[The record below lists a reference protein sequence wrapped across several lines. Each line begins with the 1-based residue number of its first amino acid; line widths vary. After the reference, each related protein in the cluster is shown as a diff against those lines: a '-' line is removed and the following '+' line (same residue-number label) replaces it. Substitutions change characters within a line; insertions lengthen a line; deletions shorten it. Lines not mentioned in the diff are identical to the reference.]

1 MSDPAFSR
9 DVAVIGA
16 GPAGLMA
23 GMQAAAR
30 GLAVAVFEREPEP
43 CLRLLKSGG
52 GDAPVS
58 NTRLDVSGFGGRHSR
73 FVSDALVALPMDALK
88 GWFSDQGL
96 SLHNAEHYGHVLAD
110 GGGPAVRDA
119 LLQALEQAGAELYA
133 DVVISRAHA
142 ANSGFELTVDGELV
156 KCRSLV
162 LATGPGETGH
172 ALARQLGHEVLA
184 GWPAHAGLRT
194 EAGWLDPVAGLWM
207 DVRATLHGGGKGIT
221 RHGSMQF
228 QAGALTGEVI
238 YNLSGHLSG
247 LREPELEVNFYPD
260 LSDEDVAEWL
270 HRTLGGATREFA
282 PAALDRMLPMPLAKA
297 FLAQLNVKDNARA
310 MHLELRDRQGL
321 LKLMTGLRV
330 PVTGT
335 LNPETRFGGVAVR
348 QVDPRTFA
356 SRVTRG
362 LFIAGEVLDIQP
374 DWGGFGTHFALA
386 SGMLAGRHA

>member
-1 MSDPAFSR
+1 MSEPAFSR

-23 GMQAAAR
+23 GIQAAAR
-30 GLAVAVFEREPEP
+30 GLTVAVFEREPEP

-58 NTRLDVSGFGGRHSR
+58 NSRFDVAGFGGRHAR
-73 FVSDALVALPMDALK
+73 FVSDALVALPVDALK
-88 GWFSDQGL
+88 DWFSDHGL
-96 SLHNAEHYGHVLAD
+96 PLHNAEYYGHIVAM

-119 LLQALEQAGAELYA
+119 LLQALEQAGADLYA
-133 DVVISRAHA
+133 DVVISRAQA
-142 ANSGFELTVDGELV
+142 RDGGFELAADGENV
-156 KCRSLV
+156 HCRGLV

-172 ALARQLGHEVLA
+172 ALARQLGHEVTP
-184 GWPAHAGLRT
+184 GWPAHAGLRID
-194 EAGWLDPVAGLWM
+194 AGWLDPVAGLWM
-207 DVRATLHGGGKGIT
+207 DVRATLHGGGKDIT
-221 RHGSMQF
+221 RQGSMQF
-228 QAGALTGEVI
+228 HPGALSGEVI
-238 YNLSGHLSG
+238 YNLSGQLPG
-247 LREPELEVNFYPD
+247 LRDPELEISFYPD
-260 LSDEDVAEWL
+260 LSDDDVAEWL

-282 PAALDRMLPMPLAKA
+282 STALDRMLPMPLAKA

-321 LKLMTGLRV
+321 LKLMTSLRV
-330 PVTGT
+330 PVVGT

-356 SRVTRG
+356 SRVTPG
-362 LFIAGEVLDIQP
+362 VFIVGEVLDIQP

-386 SGMLAGRHA
+386 SGMLAGQHA